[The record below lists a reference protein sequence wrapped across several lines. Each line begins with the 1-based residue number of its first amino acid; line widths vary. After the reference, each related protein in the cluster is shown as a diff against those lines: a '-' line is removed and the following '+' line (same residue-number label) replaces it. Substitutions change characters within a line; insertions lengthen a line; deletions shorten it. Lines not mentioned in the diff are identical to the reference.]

1 MAWNLC
7 AIVSMLRCVIGP
19 KWWPKGRFIGAMH
32 RPGPFNNLL
41 RTPASAAF
49 VYRSRFRFVFFF
61 VLLAVA
67 LPIWNS
73 TMSAVVEVPLQAL
86 PLPVR
91 PPWLQRISAL
101 SRAQRLRLGAGLALL
116 VAIAM
121 AALVLGRQPDYRVL
135 FANLSD
141 KDGGAIVAQLAQ
153 MNVPYQYTD
162 GGGAILVPADKVHD
176 VRLRL
181 ASQGLPKGSVAGFE
195 LMEQSKFGMTQFQ
208 ERLNFQ
214 RGLEGELT
222 RSIQALSSVQTARV
236 HLALPN
242 QNGFFREQQKPSAS
256 ILVSLYPGRTLDR
269 AQLAG
274 IVHLVASSVPELA
287 PSAVSVLDDSGKLL
301 SDAPDGA
308 GSAAFDAQQLQ
319 YVQLLEAQYTRR
331 ILDILEPVVG
341 RNNVKAQVTAEVDFS
356 QTESTSEQHRPN
368 LGQDASAVRSQQVV
382 ESTGAPGAQPPSGVP
397 GATSNQPPAP
407 SAAPIN
413 GANPPPAAAGQQ
425 QGAAPQGKRE
435 SVTNSEVDKTVRV
448 TRGGSGSV
456 KRLSAAV
463 VVNYQLAAA
472 EGTGKGEAD
481 STPQALSAERIEQ
494 MTALVRET
502 IGFSKERGDSV
513 NLMHTPFL
521 ADAAPA
527 PDLPLWKQP
536 ETLELARNM
545 AWPMGGALFAAL
557 VVLGLVRPGLKAMSA
572 PRELPMAAAVPGGQ
586 LDALETEELQRPEL
600 GGPGQTLAL
609 GLAVA
614 PEQQRLE
621 DARALARRD
630 PVAVANIVKNW
641 VNGDDA
647 A

>member
-1 MAWNLC
+1 
-7 AIVSMLRCVIGP
+7 
-19 KWWPKGRFIGAMH
+19 
-32 RPGPFNNLL
+32 
-41 RTPASAAF
+41 
-49 VYRSRFRFVFFF
+49 
-61 VLLAVA
+61 
-67 LPIWNS
+67 
-73 TMSAVVEVPLQAL
+73 MSAVVEAPLQAV
-86 PLPVR
+86 PLTVR

-101 SRAQRLRLGAGLALL
+101 SRAQRMRLGAGLALL
-116 VAIAM
+116 VVAAL

-141 KDGGAIVAQLAQ
+141 KDGGAIVAQLSQ

-287 PSAVSVLDDSGKLL
+287 LSAVSVLDDSGKLL
-301 SDAPDGA
+301 SDAPDGQA
-308 GSAAFDAQQLQ
+308 SGAFDAQQFQ

-368 LGQDASAVRSQQVV
+368 LGPDASAVRSQQVV
-382 ESTGAPGAQPPSGVP
+382 ESTGAPGALPPSGVP

-413 GANPPPAAAGQQ
+413 GANPPPTAAGQQ
-425 QGAAPQGKRE
+425 SAAPQGKRE
-435 SVTNSEVDKTVRV
+435 SVTNYEVDKTVRV

-463 VVNYQLAAA
+463 VVNYQPAAA
-472 EGTGKGEAD
+472 QGKNEAGGL
-481 STPQALSAERIEQ
+481 QALPAAQIEQ

-502 IGFSKERGDSV
+502 IGFSQERGDSV

-521 ADAAPA
+521 ADAAPVA
-527 PDLPLWKQP
+527 ELPLWKQP
-536 ETLELARNM
+536 ETLELTRNL
-545 AWPMGGALFAAL
+545 AVPLGGALFAAL
-557 VVLGLVRPGLKAMSA
+557 VVLGLVRPGLKAMA
-572 PRELPMAAAVPGGQ
+572 AARELPLAALPGGQ
-586 LDALETEELQRPEL
+586 LDALETDELQRPAL
-600 GGPGQTLAL
+600 ASPGQPLAL
-609 GLAVA
+609 DMAA
-614 PEQQRLE
+614 TPEQLRLDE
-621 DARALARRD
+621 ARALARSN

-641 VNGDDA
+641 INGDVA